1 MTLPP
6 ARNYEAQSL
15 KVWRNALVTF
25 GVALA
30 GSACTVSGPSLQQ
43 SKVTGAIGGQG
54 AGSNET
60 EKKAETAMPL
70 RTAGGKAKVA
80 LILPISGPGTIAVV
94 AKAMKQAG
102 EMALFDRPNA
112 EFQLMVKDDRG
123 TPEGAKAAAEEAIN
137 EGAEM
142 ILGPLLAVS
151 VDAVTPVAAAAR
163 VPVIAFSNDKRV
175 IKPGTYL
182 LSFMPDQDVERIIGY
197 SMAQGRRNYAA
208 LIPDDAYGR
217 IVEEAFTRA
226 VGSRQGNVVAI
237 ERYGRGG
244 SSGMLEATRKLGDAI
259 NNPTM
264 DGQTITADAI
274 LIPGEPD
281 SLMSIGPL
289 IAYARI
295 DPTKVKLLGT
305 GGWDSPNLGRDV
317 TFLGAWYPAPDQK
330 GWQSFSEKFSKT
342 FGSPP
347 PRIASVSFDAVGIA
361 LALSGAPAGVRF
373 TTAGITRAGGFAG
386 SDGTVRFQADGTA
399 VRALAIH
406 EVQAFGARVIE
417 AGERGSQAAGSAN
430 APASAPSAA
439 VTPSANRSEQLN

>member
-1 MTLPP
+1 MRLATTPTS
-6 ARNYEAQSL
+6 RIH
-15 KVWRNALVTF
+15 WRSALAALS
-25 GVALA
+25 VALA
-30 GSACTVSGPSLQQ
+30 ASACTVSGPSLQQ
-43 SKVTGAIGGQG
+43 ADVTGSIGGPG
-54 AGSNET
+54 AGGST
-60 EKKAETAMPL
+60 ENRAETAAPL

-80 LILPISGPGTIAVV
+80 LILPISGPGNIAVV

-112 EFQLMVKDDRG
+112 EFQLLVKDDRG
-123 TPEGAKAAAEEAIN
+123 TPEGAKTAAQEAIS
-137 EGAEM
+137 EGAEL
-142 ILGPLLAVS
+142 ILGPLLAAS
-151 VDAVTPVAAAAR
+151 VDAVSPVASAAR

-182 LSFMPDQDVERIIGY
+182 LSFMPEQDVERIIGY
-197 SMAQGRRNYAA
+197 SMAQGRRSYAA
-208 LIPDDAYGR
+208 LVPDDAYGK

-244 SSGMLEATRKLGDAI
+244 SSGLLEATRKLGETV

-264 DGQTITADAI
+264 DGQTVTADAI

-295 DPTKVKLLGT
+295 DPTRVKLLGT

-317 TFLGAWYPAPDQK
+317 TFVGAWYPAPDQR
-330 GWQSFSEKFSKT
+330 GWQSFSEKFSRT

-347 PRIASVSFDAVGIA
+347 PRIASVAFDAVGIA
-361 LALSGAPAGVRF
+361 LALSGAPSDVRF
-373 TTAGITRAGGFAG
+373 TAAGITRAGGFAG

-406 EVQAFGARVIE
+406 EVQSFGSRVIE
-417 AGERGSQAAGSAN
+417 PGEGGPEVRASPGAPTAA
-430 APASAPSAA
+430 ASTS
-439 VTPSANRSEQLN
+439 NRPEQVN

>member
-1 MTLPP
+1 MPSAP
-6 ARNYEAQSL
+6 AERYVKQCI
-15 KVWRNALVTF
+15 KPWRNALVIL
-25 GVALA
+25 GVAFA

-43 SKVTGAIGGQG
+43 SGVTGSIDGGSS
-54 AGSNET
+54 AA
-60 EKKAETAMPL
+60 KKADATTPL

-80 LILPISGPGTIAVV
+80 LILPISGPGNIAVV

-112 EFQLMVKDDRG
+112 EFQLLVKDDRG
-123 TPEGAKAAAEEAIN
+123 TPEGAKAAAEEAIS

-142 ILGPLLAVS
+142 ILGPLLAAS
-151 VDAVTPVAAAAR
+151 VDAVSPVASAAR

-175 IKPGTYL
+175 IKPGTFL
-182 LSFMPDQDVERIIGY
+182 LSFMPEQDVERIIAY
-197 SMAQGRRNYAA
+197 SVAQGKRNYAA
-208 LIPDDAYGR
+208 LIPDDAYGK

-237 ERYGRGG
+237 ERYSRGG
-244 SSGMLEATRKLGDAI
+244 SSGMLEATRKLGEAI

-264 DGQTITADAI
+264 DGQTTTADAI

-281 SLMSIGPL
+281 SLTSIGPL

-317 TFLGAWYPAPDQK
+317 TFVGAWYPAPDQK

-342 FGSPP
+342 FGTPP
-347 PRIASVSFDAVGIA
+347 PRIASVSYDAVGIA
-361 LALSGAPAGVRF
+361 LALSGAPSNIRF

-386 SDGTVRFQADGTA
+386 SDGAVRFQADGTA
-399 VRALAIH
+399 VRSLTIH
-406 EVQAFGARVIE
+406 EVQSFGSRAIDQ
-417 AGERGSQAAGSAN
+417 GDGG
-430 APASAPSAA
+430 APATAA
-439 VTPSANRSEQLN
+439 VNRPEQVN

>member
-1 MTLPP
+1 MTLAP
-6 ARNYEAQSL
+6 AERYVKQSP
-15 KVWRNALVTF
+15 KSWRNALATL

-43 SKVTGAIGGQG
+43 ADVTGSIGSESI
-54 AGSNET
+54 AA
-60 EKKAETAMPL
+60 KKAEAAPL

-80 LILPISGPGTIAVV
+80 LILPISGPGNIAVV

-102 EMALFDRPNA
+102 EMALFDQPNA

-123 TPEGAKAAAEEAIN
+123 TPEGAKAAAEEAVR

-142 ILGPLLAVS
+142 ILGPLLAAS
-151 VDAVTPVAAAAR
+151 VDAVSPVASAAR

-175 IKPGTYL
+175 IKPGTFL

-197 SMAQGRRNYAA
+197 GMAQGKRNYAA
-208 LIPDDAYGR
+208 LIPDDAYGK

-244 SSGMLEATRKLGDAI
+244 SSGMLEATRKLGEAI

-264 DGQTITADAI
+264 DGQTTTADAI
-274 LIPGEPD
+274 LIPGEPE

-317 TFLGAWYPAPDQK
+317 TFVGAWYPAPDQK

-342 FGSPP
+342 FGTPP
-347 PRIASVSFDAVGIA
+347 PRISSVSYDAVGIA
-361 LALSGAPAGVRF
+361 LALSGAPSAVRF
-373 TTAGITRAGGFAG
+373 NTAGITRAGGFAG

-406 EVQAFGARVIE
+406 EVQSFGSRVIE
-417 AGERGSQAAGSAN
+417 AGEGGS
-430 APASAPSAA
+430 PASAAI
-439 VTPSANRSEQLN
+439 NRPEQVN

>member
-1 MTLPP
+1 MRLANTPTS
-6 ARNYEAQSL
+6 RTH
-15 KVWRNALVTF
+15 WRS
-25 GVALA
+25 ALA
-30 GSACTVSGPSLQQ
+30 TLGIALAASACTVSGPSLQQ
-43 SKVTGAIGGQG
+43 TDVTGSIGGTG
-54 AGSNET
+54 AGGNT
-60 EKKAETAMPL
+60 EKRAENAAPL

-80 LILPISGPGTIAVV
+80 LILPISGPGNIAVV

-112 EFQLMVKDDRG
+112 EFQLLVKDDRG
-123 TPEGAKAAAEEAIN
+123 TPEGAKAAAQEAIS
-137 EGAEM
+137 EGAEL
-142 ILGPLLAVS
+142 ILGPLLAAS
-151 VDAVTPVAAAAR
+151 VDAVSPVASAAR

-182 LSFMPDQDVERIIGY
+182 LSFMPEQDVERIVGY
-197 SMAQGRRNYAA
+197 SMAQGRRSFAA
-208 LIPDDAYGR
+208 LVPDDAYGK

-244 SSGMLEATRKLGDAI
+244 SSGMLEATRKLGETV

-264 DGQTITADAI
+264 DGQTVTADAI

-295 DPTKVKLLGT
+295 DPTRVKLLGT

-317 TFLGAWYPAPDQK
+317 TFVGAWYPAPDQR

-361 LALSGAPAGVRF
+361 LALSGAPSDVRF

-406 EVQAFGARVIE
+406 EVQSFGSRVIE
-417 AGERGSQAAGSAN
+417 PGEGGPAARTLPG
-430 APASAPSAA
+430 APTAAASTS
-439 VTPSANRSEQLN
+439 NRPEQVN